1 MQRYRYLVG
10 KRVEV
15 QYRSGDF
22 YLSCEGVLASDDDES
37 ICVHEQF
44 SSGGN
49 QKTMHVEIPYSYIV
63 RVTETSPEPLHVIPS
78 PPRDP
83 VKRR

>member
-1 MQRYRYLVG
+1 MERYRYLVG

-15 QYRSGDF
+15 HYRSGDF
-22 YLSCEGVLASDDDES
+22 YLSCVGVLASDEDEA
-37 ICVHEQF
+37 IFVHEQF
-44 SSGGN
+44 SSGGS

-63 RVTETSPEPLHVIPS
+63 RVTETSPEPRHVIPS
-78 PPRDP
+78 PPRGR